1 MEVKVGQWFRT
12 KKNTIEQV
20 KEFVTED
27 NLWFTGDGM
36 YTYKFEDVKV
46 ANTPQELVQEKD
58 LIEIKGFIGL
68 HYVYNY
74 GNNEEYRIGNN
85 IGMLK
90 NIKDRVIKILTPNSN
105 GGYDL
110 QYSKEND

>member
-1 MEVKVGQWFRT
+1 MEIKVEQWVRT
-12 KKNTIEQV
+12 EIGLFHKV
-20 KEFVTED
+20 KEV
-27 NLWFTGDGM
+27 LHGDWIILENG
-36 YTYKFEDVKV
+36 YGIKTNNIKV

-74 GNNEEYRIGNN
+74 GNNKEYRIGNN

-90 NIKDRVIKILTPNSN
+90 NIKDRVVKILTPNSN

-110 QYSKEND
+110 QWEKER